1 MRHWAVGRRL
11 CAAFLLHHHDPMVI
25 GDGVVV
31 NLRGDIFLGGGAGLL
46 ARGGGDDVVLGG
58 GAGLLARGVVL
69 LVGGVGLSV
78 RGDGLLGHVGGS
90 SPRHR

>member
-1 MRHWAVGRRL
+1 MWRWAVGRRP

-31 NLRGDIFLGGGAGLL
+31 NLRGDIF
-46 ARGGGDDVVLGG
+46 LGG